1 MHTTVHRLYG
11 PLDVDRWMLKREAKV
26 LSHGLIPIIIQKP
39 WKGRSPFLVQ
49 SHLPLLMLF
58 IIKGSM
64 ISHEKNLLYLSTS
77 QTILFMS
84 KSYRNGDSLKFDGFL
99 FLLTQIVF
107 HNESTSFPIRFT
119 NFLFIF
125 FLSLIQAIM
134 IISRFLLSFT
144 LLALSLLVV
153 ARLLDAWTMNVY

>member
-125 FLSLIQAIM
+125 LLSLIQAIM

-144 LLALSLLVV
+144 LLALRLL
-153 ARLLDAWTMNVY
+153 ARLLTRLHTMV